1 MIIKELRIKNFRSY
15 YGDNNR
21 FVFSDGLTLII
32 GDNGDGKT
40 TFFEALQWLFNT
52 TVNKGSM
59 DHVSEMRKSK
69 LEIGE
74 SDEVTVSMLFD
85 HDGEKSVE
93 KSFTFERTGED
104 TFKVGTLMYR
114 GLETNNSERVS
125 VNGKT
130 LIDRC
135 YDAFIQRFSMF
146 KGESELNVFD
156 SPTALKD
163 LVDKYSGIRQFDKL
177 EEFSA
182 VFAQKANTAYLKQ
195 IKSDEKV
202 SKEANSLELKIK
214 HKADEIS
221 QTKTDIKEKTHSL
234 ELFTTKLSQLEQSQE
249 TSERYKDIS
258 NRLKTKQEK
267 ATKLRAQIGMVDY
280 NHSLL
285 DKLWILGAFP
295 PILKE
300 FQHKCS
306 ALSKEKRQLERE
318 FDKQQAAAK
327 AKLDTIKELQGVLI
341 NGATELPWYLPNQ
354 ETMEEMLHDHICK
367 VCGRPAPEDSEA
379 YKFMLHK
386 LEDYK
391 RHAEAKIK
399 KEAAEKEIEE
409 QSLFK
414 NDT

>member
-52 TVNKGSM
+52 TVDKGSM

-74 SDEVTVSMLFD
+74 SDEVTVSMLFE

-93 KSFTFERTGED
+93 KSFSFERTGED
-104 TFKVGTLMYR
+104 TFKVGSLMYR
-114 GLETNNSERVS
+114 GFETNNSERVS
-125 VNGKT
+125 VNGKA

-163 LVDKYSGIRQFDKL
+163 LVDKFSDIRQFDKL

-182 VFAQKANTAYLKQ
+182 SFAQKANTAYLKQ

-202 SKEANSLELKIK
+202 SKEASSLELRIK

-258 NRLKTKQEK
+258 NRFKTKQEK
-267 ATKLRAQIGMVDY
+267 ATRLRAQIGMVDY

-300 FQHKCS
+300 FQQKCS
-306 ALSKEKRQLERE
+306 ALSKEKRQLERD

-367 VCGRPAPEDSEA
+367 VCGRPAPEGSEA
-379 YKFMLHK
+379 YDL
-386 LEDYK
+386 
-391 RHAEAKIK
+391 
-399 KEAAEKEIEE
+399 
-409 QSLFK
+409 SLIHI
-414 NDT
+414 

>member
-267 ATKLRAQIGMVDY
+267 AT
-280 NHSLL
+280 
-285 DKLWILGAFP
+285 
-295 PILKE
+295 
-300 FQHKCS
+300 
-306 ALSKEKRQLERE
+306 
-318 FDKQQAAAK
+318 
-327 AKLDTIKELQGVLI
+327 
-341 NGATELPWYLPNQ
+341 
-354 ETMEEMLHDHICK
+354 
-367 VCGRPAPEDSEA
+367 
-379 YKFMLHK
+379 
-386 LEDYK
+386 
-391 RHAEAKIK
+391 
-399 KEAAEKEIEE
+399 
-409 QSLFK
+409 
-414 NDT
+414 